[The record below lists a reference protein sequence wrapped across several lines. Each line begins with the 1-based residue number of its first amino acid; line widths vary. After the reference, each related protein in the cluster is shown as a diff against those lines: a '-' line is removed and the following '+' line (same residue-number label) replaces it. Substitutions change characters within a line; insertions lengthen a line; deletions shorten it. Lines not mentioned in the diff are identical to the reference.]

1 MNARETPPS
10 KKRAADDRDPSAL
23 DELTLRNHPSYASTL
38 ANGLAVLG
46 CFSGGEPWLGNK
58 EIAERLGL
66 SKPTVSRLAFTLI
79 ALGYMRR
86 ERQTG
91 KYQLGPAVLSLGYPL
106 LSQLTIR
113 QVAAEDM
120 LELARYAHGPVSVG
134 ARDRLQV
141 VYVETSHGKET
152 NATKPGIGSSRP
164 LLRTA
169 MGRALLHAHGEAER
183 AVLERRLQQ
192 TMPQEWETYGS
203 GLKHAY
209 RQIEQMGFCIVAGD
223 WRPTLAAVAV
233 PMNHSVAGMH
243 LAFNLTVPSYA
254 TDQKQLTREL
264 GPRLV
269 ELVRRIE
276 QKLGK

>member
-1 MNARETPPS
+1 MGEDIRVSDPMPLDE
-10 KKRAADDRDPSAL
+10 RDPSAIDAAAL
-23 DELTLRNHPSYASTL
+23 ADHPSFASTL
-38 ANGLAVLG
+38 ANGLAILG

-58 EIAERLGL
+58 DIAQRLGL
-66 SKPTVSRLAFTLI
+66 SKPTVSRLTFTLI
-79 ALGYMRR
+79 ALGYLRR
-86 ERQTG
+86 DRQTG

-113 QVAAEDM
+113 QIAAED
-120 LELARYAHGPVSVG
+120 LLDLARYAHGPVSVG

-141 VYVETSHGKET
+141 VYVETSQGKET
-152 NATKPGIGSSRP
+152 NATKPGIGSTRP

-169 MGRALLHAHGEAER
+169 IGRALLHAHGDAER
-183 AVLERRLQQ
+183 MFIEHRLQQ
-192 TMPQEWETYGS
+192 AMPQEWETYEV
-203 GLKHAY
+203 GLKEAY
-209 RQIEQMGFCIVAGD
+209 RQIDRLGFCIVAGD

-233 PMNHSVAGMH
+233 PMKHPVMGMQ

-254 TDQKQLTREL
+254 TNEEQLTRDL